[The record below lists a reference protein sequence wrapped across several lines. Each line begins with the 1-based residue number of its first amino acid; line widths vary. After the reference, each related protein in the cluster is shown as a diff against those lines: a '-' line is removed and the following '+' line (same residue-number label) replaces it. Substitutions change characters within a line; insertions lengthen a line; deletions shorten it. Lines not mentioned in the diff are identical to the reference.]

1 MQSQSLTGIDPH
13 RFFDLRSTSDH
24 GALRLETGI
33 TGVTASSEFSGR
45 LTVRTE
51 EGDTITLGADLDT
64 SFHAGR
70 FYAHEGVGQQEV
82 GIGAEYSRYSLQRE
96 FGIAVEGDL
105 NEQELGDLHT
115 LVQKISGIFRGFVEG
130 QDEQALVQTAA
141 LAERFSQLTTLSSL
155 DLSVEVLRSIT
166 VVAASTY
173 TPGGAPVTAAAIPL
187 LSNGTTAP
195 TPSFDSSEDG
205 RPSLLGKESQLE
217 SLIQQVFDALK
228 EAKTELQK
236 FRKYLPEFF
245 EKLHEGLLEKLV
257 RVDTLKEEDQAQP
270 VEQLSSTITT
280 QNAFTSYSAVDLDTL
295 SFSVQG

>member
-70 FYAHEGVGQQEV
+70 FYAHEGVGQQNV
-82 GIGAEYSRYSLQRE
+82 GIGAEYFRYSLQRE
-96 FGIAVEGDL
+96 FGIAVDGDL
-105 NEQELGDLHT
+105 NEQELSDLHT

-130 QDEQALVQTAA
+130 RDEQALAQTAA
-141 LAERFSQLTTLSSL
+141 LAERFSQLTTLSGL

-195 TPSFDSSEDG
+195 TPSFDSFGGGGLSV
-205 RPSLLGKESQLE
+205 LGKESQLE

-228 EAKTELQK
+228 EAETELQK
-236 FRKYLPEFF
+236 FQTYLPDFF
-245 EKLHEGLLEKLV
+245 AQLHKDLLERLDGSGKP
-257 RVDTLKEEDQAQP
+257 KEEEHAQSVQP
-270 VEQLSSTITT
+270 SSSTISN
-280 QNAFTSYSAVDLDTL
+280 QNLLTAYSSVELDIL
-295 SFSVQG
+295 FFSIQS

>member
-13 RFFDLRSTSDH
+13 RFFDLRSTSNH

-33 TGVTASSEFSGR
+33 SGVTASSEFSGR

-173 TPGGAPVTAAAIPL
+173 TPGGAPVTAAEIPL

-195 TPSFDSSEDG
+195 TPSLDSQEDG
-205 RPSLLGKESQLE
+205 APSVLGKESHLE

-228 EAKTELQK
+228 EAEAELQK
-236 FRKYLPEFF
+236 FQKYLPDFF
-245 EKLHEGLLEKLV
+245 EQLHKDLLERLDGSGKPK
-257 RVDTLKEEDQAQP
+257 DD
-270 VEQLSSTITT
+270 EQTHSLEHSSSTISN
-280 QNAFTSYSAVDLDTL
+280 QNLLTNYSSVDLDTL
-295 SFSVQG
+295 SFSIQG

>member
-1 MQSQSLTGIDPH
+1 MQSQSLTSIDPH
-13 RFFDLRSTSDH
+13 RFFNLRSTPDH

-70 FYAHEGVGQQEV
+70 FYAHEGVGQQKV

-115 LVQKISGIFRGFVEG
+115 LVQKISDIFHGFVEG
-130 QDEQALVQTAA
+130 QDEQAFVQTAA
-141 LAERFSQLTTLSSL
+141 LAERFGQLTTLSSL
-155 DLSVEVLRSIT
+155 DLSVEVLRSVT
-166 VVAASTY
+166 VVAASAY

-195 TPSFDSSEDG
+195 TPSFDSFEGDG
-205 RPSLLGKESQLE
+205 LSVLGKESQLE

-228 EAKTELQK
+228 EAETELLK
-236 FRKYLPEFF
+236 FQTYLPHFF
-245 EKLHEGLLEKLV
+245 EQLHKDLLERLDGSGKPK
-257 RVDTLKEEDQAQP
+257 DD
-270 VEQLSSTITT
+270 EQTQSLEHSSSTISNPNLLT
-280 QNAFTSYSAVDLDTL
+280 AYSSVDFDTL
-295 SFSVQG
+295 SFSIQS